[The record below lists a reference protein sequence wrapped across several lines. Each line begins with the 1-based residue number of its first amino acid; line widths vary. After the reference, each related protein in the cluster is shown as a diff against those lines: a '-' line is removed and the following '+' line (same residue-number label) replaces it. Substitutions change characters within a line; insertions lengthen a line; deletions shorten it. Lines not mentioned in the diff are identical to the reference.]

1 VREKLTIFL
10 ESNDNMFNSFLNRDT
25 LLIALVILL
34 CVFMIYLFM
43 ELRWIKTSMTEGD
56 EPEEN
61 NMTLMEEEEFV
72 NDEESNKE

>member
-1 VREKLTIFL
+1 MEN
-10 ESNDNMFNSFLNRDT
+10 NDNMFNSFLNRDT

-56 EPEEN
+56 EPAEDQ
-61 NMTLMEEEEFV
+61 MIPMEEEEPV
-72 NDEESNKE
+72 NDEVANKE

>member
-1 VREKLTIFL
+1 
-10 ESNDNMFNSFLNRDT
+10 MFNSFLNRDT

-72 NDEESNKE
+72 NDEETNKE

>member
-1 VREKLTIFL
+1 L

>member
-1 VREKLTIFL
+1 
-10 ESNDNMFNSFLNRDT
+10 MFNSFLNRDT

>member
-1 VREKLTIFL
+1 
-10 ESNDNMFNSFLNRDT
+10 MFNSFLNRDT

-56 EPEEN
+56 EPAEDQ
-61 NMTLMEEEEFV
+61 MIPMEEEDPV
-72 NDEESNKE
+72 NDEVANKE

>member
-1 VREKLTIFL
+1 
-10 ESNDNMFNSFLNRDT
+10 MFNSFLNRDT

-56 EPEEN
+56 EPAEDQ
-61 NMTLMEEEEFV
+61 MIPMEEEDSV
-72 NDEESNKE
+72 NDEVANKE

>member
-1 VREKLTIFL
+1 
-10 ESNDNMFNSFLNRDT
+10 MFNSFLNRDT

-56 EPEEN
+56 EPAEDQ
-61 NMTLMEEEEFV
+61 MIPMEEEEPV
-72 NDEESNKE
+72 NDEVANKE